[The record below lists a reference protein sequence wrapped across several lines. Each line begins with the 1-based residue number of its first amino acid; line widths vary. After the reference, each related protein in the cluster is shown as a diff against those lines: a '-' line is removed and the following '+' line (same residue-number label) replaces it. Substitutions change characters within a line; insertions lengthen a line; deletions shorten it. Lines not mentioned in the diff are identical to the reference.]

1 MKYRVLFFLLLSVG
15 MSSASSAETSCY
27 QLSSATIERWKQ
39 LPQEWVN
46 AIDFRPV
53 MGDGGQVIGYQ
64 VMRIK
69 PLSPADELG
78 LRVGDRVI
86 SVNQVRF
93 EQANWLQRMQEALS
107 SPRVVLVLERA
118 GEEQEI
124 EVLIDSVVG
133 C

>member
-1 MKYRVLFFLLLSVG
+1 MKYSVLFFLLLSAGV
-15 MSSASSAETSCY
+15 SSANSVESSCY
-27 QLSSATIERWKQ
+27 QLSSATIDRWKQ
-39 LPQEWVN
+39 MPQEWIN
-46 AIDFRPV
+46 DIDFRAV
-53 MGDGGQVIGYQ
+53 IRDGVVSGYQ

-78 LRVGDRVI
+78 LMVGDRVLA
-86 SVNQVRF
+86 VNQVRF
-93 EQANWLQRMQEALS
+93 DQPNWLQHLDDAIS
-107 SPRVVLVLERA
+107 SSRVVLALERA